1 RAYFGAFI
9 LLTSFYCL
17 LAYIPFTYHW
27 FIQTP
32 LVFWFPIFVR
42 FHAYFFLSA
51 VAAVGATMQPY
62 LRDPKTRRLAI
73 GFLVFNFLAAIALV
87 LNPFL
92 SHLPNDYRSFIWS
105 LLTLF
110 PLAWLTLLDLI
121 SSEHLPARAESPPF
135 SPLPAVL
142 AALLVTTIYAAIG
155 AFKAGALLGRAELSA
170 IPWSFFS
177 HLVVLVSVF
186 VVLQAVFL
194 LVRRFAPE
202 DARTFAL
209 NLVGFIA
216 GAILLRKLVLAT
228 LGFNNWW
235 ADIYAIAFSGVFVG
249 FLHTMR
255 ARYVYRSSS
264 DDERALDEKPLARV
278 FYALWPAALIAIA
291 VFTPMLIGTMDWNF
305 LLQKLAAVAVWA
317 GAFAFFYRF
326 TPANRSGRPAM
337 TLLLLAAMCFV
348 GYKTLTHAQS
358 KAASALDRYAGY
370 DISFKVAR
378 DILTPALDDE
388 SYRSFY
394 DFLQQNTGLAESA
407 KVGPVDIKLVDR
419 LEPTNSEKPNIFIF
433 VVDSLRQDYLGA
445 YNNAVTFTP
454 AIDSFAHE
462 SVVMEKAF
470 SRYGGTVLSEPAIW
484 TGSMQLHKQYIQPF
498 YPMNSLQKL
507 LDTDGYESWITMD
520 PVLDIILRKSGVD
533 IKELDK
539 NPAYWTDYDLNRT
552 LKEIESKL
560 DNRAQTNKPLF
571 VYSQPQN
578 LHTVTL
584 FRLSNK
590 RPPKK
595 DYSGFHRVYASEV
608 ERMDQG
614 FGEFIQYLKA
624 RNLYDKSI
632 IVLTSD
638 HGDSLG
644 EFGRWGHGSTMFP
657 EILRVPL
664 IIHLPSKLQ
673 KNFYWDSKQV
683 AFSMDVTPSLYYLL
697 GHRPIRNDEMLGRPL
712 FTETKE
718 EHDQYLR
725 DSYLLVS
732 SYGPVYA
739 RLANNGGELFIVDA
753 AAHKNYLYNLADDP
767 QGTHNLVS
775 IKKLTENERFIRQHV
790 SSIGRF
796 YNFPQADV
804 LAVTH

>member
-1 RAYFGAFI
+1 VYFGAFI

-32 LVFWFPIFVR
+32 LVFWFPVFVR

-51 VAAVGATMQPY
+51 IAAAGVTMRPHF
-62 LRDPKTRRLAI
+62 RDPKARRLAI
-73 GFLVFNFLAAIALV
+73 GFWVFNGLAAIALV
-87 LNPFL
+87 RFPFL

-110 PLAWLTLLDLI
+110 PLAWLTVLDLT
-121 SSEHLPARAESPPF
+121 SSDPRPDLDASPPF

-142 AALLVTTIYAAIG
+142 AAMFVTTIYAVIS
-155 AFKAGALLGRAELSA
+155 AFKTGPHLGRAEFSA
-170 IPWSFFS
+170 VTWSFFS
-177 HLVVLVSVF
+177 HLVVLVSAF

-202 DARTFAL
+202 DARTFAM

-216 GAILLRKLVLAT
+216 TTILVRKLVLAT
-228 LGFNNWW
+228 LGFNDRW
-235 ADIYAIAFSGVFVG
+235 ADVYAIAFSGVLVG
-249 FLHTMR
+249 FLHALR
-255 ARYVYRSSS
+255 VRFVANG
-264 DDERALDEKPLARV
+264 ERASDKNPLARA
-278 FYALWPAALIAIA
+278 FYTIWIAGLIATA
-291 VFTPMLIGTMDWNF
+291 VFTPILIGTMDWNF
-305 LLQKLAAVAVWA
+305 LLQKLSAVAVWA
-317 GAFAFFYRF
+317 GAFAFFYRII
-326 TPANRSGRPAM
+326 PANQSRRPVM
-337 TLLLLAAMCFV
+337 TLIVLAAMCFA
-348 GYKTLTHAQS
+348 GYKTLTYAQS
-358 KAASALDRYAGY
+358 KLLSDATLDRYAGY
-370 DISFKVAR
+370 DVSFKVAR
-378 DILTPALDDE
+378 DILAPALDDE
-388 SYRSFY
+388 SFQSFY

-407 KVGPVDIKLVDR
+407 KVAPVDIKLVDR
-419 LEPTNSEKPNIFIF
+419 LQPTKSEKPNIFIF

-454 AIDSFAHE
+454 GIDSFARE

-507 LDTDGYESWITMD
+507 LDTDGYERWITID
-520 PVLDIILRKSGVD
+520 PVLDLILRKSAD
-533 IKELDK
+533 ITELDK
-539 NPAYWTDYDLNRT
+539 SPSYWTDYDLCRT

-560 DNRAQTNKPLF
+560 DTRTETNTPLF

-584 FRLSNK
+584 FRLGNK

-595 DYSGFHRVYASEV
+595 DYSGFHRLYASEV

-624 RNLYDKSI
+624 RKLYDKSI

-657 EILRVPL
+657 EIVRVPL
-664 IIHLPSKLQ
+664 IVHLPSNLQ
-673 KNFYWDSKQV
+673 KNLYWNSKQV

-697 GHRPIRNDEMLGRPL
+697 GHRPIRKDEMLGRPL
-712 FTETKE
+712 FTETRE

-739 RLANNGGELFIVDA
+739 RLDNNGDELFIVDA
-753 AAHKNYLYNLADDP
+753 AAHKNYLYNLGEDP

-790 SSIGRF
+790 TSIGKF

-804 LAVTH
+804 LAVTR